1 MRSDMPKV
9 LHPLAGRP
17 MIVHVMAT
25 LHSLAPARQIV
36 VIGTQSDAV
45 ARTVKPAQIAVQDPP
60 LGTGHA
66 LLCAR
71 DALTDA
77 TGTVIVLFGDSPLVT
92 PDTLHRLV
100 AAREAGAAVAVLGF
114 TPDDPGQYG
123 RLVCD
128 TSGALMRIVEF
139 KDADERERQIGLCN
153 GGVMALDAAV
163 LPGLLAKLDNNNA
176 QGEYYLT
183 DVVRHARAAGLA
195 CAVVEGRADEV
206 LGVNSRA
213 ELAQAEAV
221 LQDRLRE
228 RAMAEGATLLD
239 PKTVYLSHDT
249 KLGRDVVIAQNV
261 VFGPGV
267 VVGDRVT
274 VKPFCHLEGAR
285 IENDAVVGPFA
296 RLRPGAFVGDHAHVG
311 NFVELKNTRLEAGA
325 KANHLTYLGDAVI
338 GSGANIG
345 AGTIT
350 CNYDGFEKFTTTI
363 GAGAFIGS
371 NSALVAPVTIGPG
384 AYVGSGSVVTEDVAA
399 DALAIARGRQVA
411 RAGWAAAFRRRKQDA
426 KTKKGD

>member
-1 MRSDMPKV
+1 MRSDLPKV
-9 LHPLAGRP
+9 LHPLAGRA
-17 MIVHVMAT
+17 MVLHVMAT
-25 LHSLAPARQIV
+25 LEPLAPARRIV
-36 VIGTQSDAV
+36 VVGAQSGAVEKAV
-45 ARTVKPAQIAVQDPP
+45 APAQIAIQDPP

-66 LLCAR
+66 LMCASE
-71 DALTDA
+71 ALKGA
-77 TGTVIVLFGDSPLVT
+77 QGSIIVLFGDSPLVT
-92 PDTLHRLV
+92 EDTLHRLI

-128 TSGALMRIVEF
+128 TSGALTRIVEF
-139 KDADERERQIGLCN
+139 KDADAREREIGLCN
-153 GGVMALDAAV
+153 GGVMALEAAV
-163 LPGLLAKLDNNNA
+163 LPSLLARLDNNNA

-183 DVVRHARAAGLA
+183 DLVRHARAAGLH

-221 LQDRLRE
+221 LQERLRQ
-228 RAMAEGATLLD
+228 RAMADGATLLD
-239 PKTVYLSHDT
+239 PQTVYFSHDT
-249 KLGRDVVIAQNV
+249 KLGRDVVVGQNV

-267 VVGDRVT
+267 VIGDRVT
-274 VKPFCHLEGAR
+274 IKPFCHLEGAR
-285 IENDAVVGPFA
+285 VEDDAIVGPYA

-311 NFVELKNTRLEAGA
+311 NFVELKNARLESGA

-338 GSGANIG
+338 GAGANIG

-371 NSALVAPVTIGPG
+371 NSSLVAPVAVGPG

-399 DALAIARGRQVA
+399 DALAVARGRQVT
-411 RAGWAAAFRRRKQDA
+411 RAGWAAAFRLRKQGARA
-426 KTKKGD
+426 KKKD